1 MKKSLTLVLLLLTI
15 TTQAQVGIGTNS
27 PAPSAQLDV
36 TSTTK
41 GLLPPRMTTVQ
52 RDSIASPATGL
63 QIYNTTS
70 NTNDYYNGSNWVS
83 TLINGGGAL
92 GTPASATLTYATG
105 LPLSTGVTGTLPI
118 ENGGTGQTTAS
129 ATFNTLSP
137 VTTTGDLIIGNGANS
152 ATRLGIG
159 TNGKVLTSN
168 GTTASWTTPTSGV
181 NATSDPTFVDNS
193 TSSVSSN
200 WVKGYAQS
208 LATTP
213 VTFWAY
219 SSTQQTLTNAGTK
232 IALNNVLNDANNNFD
247 IVNNRFKPTVAGY
260 YHFDWNIYT
269 FGNINSNGSVVSASL
284 FKNGVRVAV
293 GVQPVPNTTFY
304 WNLNGSASS
313 IYLNGTTDYV
323 ELYHYAAN
331 TSQTGITV
339 PDGTTGIALSGFLQN
354 PPAQFAQAVVTAATD
369 PTFTNASNQAVYS
382 TAETATG
389 NTWID
394 GKPIYRRVIQ
404 FTNATTGTVLNATL
418 TSNYISSI
426 TSMFGSL
433 RYVGA
438 IVPLPTTNWFSLAYQ
453 TNINVVATGL
463 AIELGTS
470 IPTANSGHVI
480 IEYTKL

>member
-168 GTTASWTTPTSGV
+168 GTSASWTTPTSGV

-200 WVKGYAQS
+200 WVRGAAPIQSSGTWTPLQDNGTEYGRTGTCAWYKTGKQVLLIFDIYCNSASWYVRGLPFTPIAANYPGSIGYNATAMTQGAGMMLDGAQS
-208 LATTP
+208 RIN
-213 VTFWAY
+213 FWNK
-219 SSTQQTLTNAGTK
+219 STQTSIQ
-232 IALNNVLNDANNNFD
+232 LNERL
-247 IVNNRFKPTVAGY
+247 I
-260 YHFDWNIYT
+260 
-269 FGNINSNGSVVSASL
+269 GSC
-284 FKNGVRVAV
+284 
-293 GVQPVPNTTFY
+293 TY
-304 WNLNGSASS
+304 
-313 IYLNGTTDYV
+313 
-323 ELYHYAAN
+323 
-331 TSQTGITV
+331 
-339 PDGTTGIALSGFLQN
+339 
-354 PPAQFAQAVVTAATD
+354 
-369 PTFTNASNQAVYS
+369 FTN
-382 TAETATG
+382 
-389 NTWID
+389 
-394 GKPIYRRVIQ
+394 
-404 FTNATTGTVLNATL
+404 
-418 TSNYISSI
+418 
-426 TSMFGSL
+426 
-433 RYVGA
+433 
-438 IVPLPTTNWFSLAYQ
+438 
-453 TNINVVATGL
+453 
-463 AIELGTS
+463 
-470 IPTANSGHVI
+470 
-480 IEYTKL
+480 